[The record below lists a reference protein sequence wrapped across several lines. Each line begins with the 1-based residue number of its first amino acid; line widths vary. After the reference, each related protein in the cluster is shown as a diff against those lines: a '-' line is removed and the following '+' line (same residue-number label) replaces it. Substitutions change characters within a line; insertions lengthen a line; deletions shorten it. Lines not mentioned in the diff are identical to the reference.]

1 MHVGSG
7 KQAASAAKPVPLR
20 SAATADDPRE
30 RLARAE
36 ALANLAIALVAQ
48 RQAAAPTR
56 LSRCEQATAW
66 ARRVVDR
73 LRTLPARLHR
83 PPARTGGAE
92 SKAGMQR
99 PAARGE
105 PS

>member
-1 MHVGSG
+1 VHVGGG
-7 KQAASAAKPVPLR
+7 KQAVSAAKLVPLR

-73 LRTLPARLHR
+73 LRVLAARLHGSPGR
-83 PPARTGGAE
+83 SGGAE
-92 SKAGMQR
+92 PNAGMQR